1 MHEESN
7 HAEGESVLT
16 DLAACKQAH
25 HFILG
30 SVGVLELIHQDVL
43 VALLHTCAHFWAL
56 LQQSNRPASTDHQ
69 SPSLCSTAQLS
80 LGVCPFVDHLSN
92 DEPSHAGCLSGEA
105 CQFCAKP
112 PAEGNT
118 AVDRCLS
125 LALFRLVV
133 VEAWC
138 HSPAARQQPCG
149 IHSTEW

>member
-56 LQQSNRPASTDHQ
+56 LQQSNRPAQQIIKVQAS
-69 SPSLCSTAQLS
+69 AVQLS
-80 LGVCPFVDHLSN
+80 SAWGFVHLLIILAMTSLHVLGACQVRHASSVRSHQQKGIQQWTGVCHL
-92 DEPSHAGCLSGEA
+92 LYSG
-105 CQFCAKP
+105 
-112 PAEGNT
+112 
-118 AVDRCLS
+118 L
-125 LALFRLVV
+125 L
-133 VEAWC
+133 
-138 HSPAARQQPCG
+138 
-149 IHSTEW
+149 